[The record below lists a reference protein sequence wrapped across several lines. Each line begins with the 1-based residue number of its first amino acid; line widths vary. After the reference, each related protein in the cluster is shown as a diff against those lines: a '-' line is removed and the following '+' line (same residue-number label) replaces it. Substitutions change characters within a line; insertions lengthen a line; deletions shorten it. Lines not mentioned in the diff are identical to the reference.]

1 MLDDTLSAVDTK
13 TEAFILDQLREQFK
27 GRTVIIISHR
37 LSAVQNADEILCFDE
52 GRVAERG
59 THDEL
64 LAKDGIYAR
73 FWNEQQKEADEA

>member
-1 MLDDTLSAVDTK
+1 M
-13 TEAFILDQLREQFK
+13 
-27 GRTVIIISHR
+27 IIISHR